1 MRATVEGATRSELGE
16 GPIWQSQSGSLFW
29 IDIDA
34 GLLHRL
40 SPAGQTTR
48 SLGAAAGSVVPRA
61 AGGLLIAFADRL
73 LVEDAAGETV
83 MSVDTTA
90 IAPRHRFNDGA
101 CDSSGRY
108 WTGTIATEFGSEP
121 GVFLRL
127 DPDGDL
133 RVMRE
138 EVAFSNGIGWSP
150 DESILYLIDSLD
162 WVLLAFPFEVRRGEL
177 GVPRRL
183 VEFDEG
189 GGLPDGLAVDADGS
203 IWVARYGGA
212 AIECY
217 SDDGV
222 LRDRVA
228 LEARQPTSLAFGSDD
243 LATLWITSARQHLAE
258 PGPADGALL
267 RLRPGATGLPSHTF
281 GG

>member
-16 GPIWQSQSGSLFW
+16 GPIWQPQSGSLLW

-40 SPAGQTTR
+40 TAAGQTTR
-48 SLGAAAGSVVPRA
+48 SLGAAAGSVVPRS

-83 MSVDTTA
+83 MSVDTTT

-127 DPDGDL
+127 EPDGEL
-133 RVMRE
+133 RVMRD

-162 WVLLAFPFEVRRGEL
+162 WVLLAFPFDVQRGEL

-183 VEFDEG
+183 VAFDEG
-189 GGLPDGLAVDADGS
+189 GGLPDGLTVDADGC

-217 SDDGV
+217 SDDGA
-222 LRDRVA
+222 LQERVT
-228 LEARQPTSLAFGSDD
+228 LDARQPTSLAFGSDD
-243 LATLWITSARQHLAE
+243 LATLYITSARQNLAA

-267 RLRPGATGLPSHTF
+267 RLRPGATGLPSNTF